1 MVNSNDDIHSSRI
14 LPQCTVLCC
23 VVLAVK
29 YLFFQFVN
37 SSYSFW
43 WQPKYPVALGDLFQ
57 SLFGSPLRCN
67 PIKFTKRVY
76 LNQVYHH
83 IRIFVGCLCNRN
95 EDKMPEKKRTNHF
108 FPRSNDASSMRV
120 CRVRTKP
127 EHQALCLQQQVEH
140 QTASESVK
148 SPESN
153 TAIHRWCTS
162 HFVAGYPGSE
172 TGTRPLRFGGNS
184 QSFTSAISLISEYR
198 LPTRHLAHPIKIQC
212 VL

>member
-108 FPRSNDASSMRV
+108 FPRSNDASSIRQ
-120 CRVRTKP
+120 RQHPNLWK
-127 EHQALCLQQQVEH
+127 LQRAQQY
-140 QTASESVK
+140 TADAHHTLLRGIQYQRRGRESLR
-148 SPESN
+148 
-153 TAIHRWCTS
+153 ITS
-162 HFVAGYPGSE
+162 
-172 TGTRPLRFGGNS
+172 RPCNGLG
-184 QSFTSAISLISEYR
+184 
-198 LPTRHLAHPIKIQC
+198 H
-212 VL
+212 VD